1 MRQYGRLNC
10 YNVSNCPLRTP
21 TLPDSD
27 LSHYHGRSTTAA
39 VGSLRLEPSS
49 AMTVLIKMPCLE
61 LGSWLLT
68 CRYSLLYFPAI
79 DMGYLEEAIREM
91 GTELGQSADSE

>member
-1 MRQYGRLNC
+1 
-10 YNVSNCPLRTP
+10 
-21 TLPDSD
+21 
-27 LSHYHGRSTTAA
+27 
-39 VGSLRLEPSS
+39 
-49 AMTVLIKMPCLE
+49 MTVLIKMPCLE